1 MQNSKNLRYT
11 NMIILTTS
19 DSQNFK
25 IIPASVNIANTL
37 VFEFT
42 NEITKIIYT
51 KYTIYNYYND
61 LLDVLIDIS
70 DFAQEN
76 TFYNLKVYLADDIFV
91 TLYKDKVF
99 VTNQDINTYS
109 INEGQYV
116 TPTIDNNS
124 YITI

>member
-1 MQNSKNLRYT
+1 
-11 NMIILTTS
+11 MIILTTS

-37 VFEFT
+37 AFEFT

-51 KYTIYNYYND
+51 KYPIYNYYND

-99 VTNQDINTYS
+99 VTNQAQSSYS
-109 INEGQYV
+109 INNGQYT
-116 TPTIDNNS
+116 TPNIDNNS